1 MRARKTRPS
10 EDLKRSLWPALAG
23 ATLATLI
30 IIGSLAWIYRD
41 DIFQTIQDP
50 RQPFQ
55 TYDPPVAPDYA
66 LSESW
71 LSQPD
76 LTIDPFTLKE
86 KGDVFVAVPSV
97 YRGGEHYV
105 LPSDDLRRKSKLER
119 IVRPNYVTPY
129 GDAGRLFAPF
139 YRQAS
144 LYSYMTTREDAQLAQ
159 DFAYQ
164 DVKRA
169 FEAFLE
175 VSPPERPIVL
185 VGHNQG
191 AAHVLRLLH
200 DFFADDETL
209 RRRLAVAYVIDYPV
223 PLDLFDR
230 PFASLSLCE
239 AEDDTGCI
247 AAFGQFQPGED
258 AIAER
263 FTERLLVHDGSDF
276 QSVRDRALACIN
288 PLTWRRDEDYA
299 PERLHKGGVAAEGL
313 EPDIRPAPQPNQV
326 GAQCQDGLLLV
337 DRPRSRSFRRPWQIG
352 AKFRT
357 LPSNL
362 FYEDL
367 RQNAVL
373 RVNALIKSGVLPK
386 RAARLDDFEVEEID
400 DAPIKPAEDRPPTV
414 SFPEDER

>member
-1 MRARKTRPS
+1 MAKQRNSAQRFAIGPM
-10 EDLKRSLWPALAG
+10 
-23 ATLATLI
+23 
-30 IIGSLAWIYRD
+30 IIGALVMFLIFTASLVWIYQD

-55 TYDPPVAPDYA
+55 TYDPPEAPDYA
-66 LSESW
+66 SADSW

-76 LTIDPFTLKE
+76 LSVDPFTLKE
-86 KGDVFVAVPSV
+86 KGDVFVIVPSV

-144 LYSYMTTREDAQLAQ
+144 LYSYMTTREDARLAQ
-159 DFAYQ
+159 DCAYQ

-169 FEAFLE
+169 FEVFLTQ
-175 VSPPERPIVL
+175 SPPERPLVL

-191 AAHVLRLLH
+191 ASHLIRLLQ
-200 DFFADDETL
+200 DFFQEESDLTQ
-209 RRRLAVAYVIDYPV
+209 RLAVAYVIDYPL
-223 PLDLFDR
+223 PLDLFGTT
-230 PFASLSLCE
+230 LSALEPCE
-239 AEDDTGCI
+239 DSDDTGCV
-247 AAFGQFQPGED
+247 AAFGTFMPGETV
-258 AIAER
+258 IEER
-263 FTERLLVHDGSDF
+263 FTDRLLVHDGEDYE
-276 QSVRDRALACIN
+276 SVYGRPLLCVN
-288 PLTWRRDEDYA
+288 PLTWMRNEDYA

-313 EPDIRPAPQPNQV
+313 EPDIRPAASPNEV
-326 GAQCQDGLLLV
+326 GAQCDSGILRV
-337 DRPRSRSFRRPWQIG
+337 DRPKSRSLRRPIQVG

-367 RQNAVL
+367 KQNAVE
-373 RVNALIKSGVLPK
+373 RVNALIESGELPT
-386 RAARLDDFEVEEID
+386 RAARLDDFDVID
-400 DAPIKPAEDRPPTV
+400 VNESPVTPAQDRPPT
-414 SFPEDER
+414 SQFPDPDKR

>member
-1 MRARKTRPS
+1 MSRRTRKS
-10 EDLKRSLWPALAG
+10 ERLAVWQMLLG
-23 ATLATLI
+23 GIIATVIIAT
-30 IIGSLAWIYRD
+30 SLAWIYRD

-55 TYDPPVAPDYA
+55 TYDPPEAPDYA
-66 LSESW
+66 LAESW

-76 LTIDPFTLKE
+76 LTVDPYTMDE
-86 KGDVFVAVPSV
+86 KGDVFVVVPSV

-144 LYSYMTTREDAQLAQ
+144 LYSYMTTREDARLAQ

-169 FEAFLE
+169 FRLFLRQ
-175 VSPPERPIVL
+175 SPPERPIVL

-191 AAHVLRLLH
+191 AAHLIRLLH
-200 DFFADDETL
+200 DFFAGHPEMIE
-209 RRRLAVAYVIDYPV
+209 RLAVAYVIDYPL
-223 PLDLFDR
+223 PLDLFEE
-230 PFASLSLCE
+230 SLTPLSPCE
-239 AEDDTGCI
+239 SSEDINCVV
-247 AAFGQFQPGED
+247 AFGTFMPGESG
-258 AIAER
+258 IASR
-263 FTERLLVHDGSDF
+263 FTERLLVHNGQRF
-276 QSVRDRALACIN
+276 ESVNGRSLLCVN
-288 PLTWRRDEDYA
+288 PLTWTRTEDYA
-299 PERLHKGGVAAEGL
+299 PERLHLGGVAAEGL
-313 EPDIRPAPQPNQV
+313 EPDIRPAPRPNQV
-326 GAQCQDGLLLV
+326 GAQCQGGVLLV
-337 DRPRSRSFRRPWQIG
+337 DKPRSRSLRRPFQVG

-367 RQNAVL
+367 RQNAVT
-373 RVNALIKSGVLPK
+373 RVNALIESGNLPK
-386 RAARLDDFEVEEID
+386 RAPLLNDMDLIDIDESPVVPALDQ
-400 DAPIKPAEDRPPTV
+400 PPR
-414 SFPEDER
+414 SQIPEREKR